1 MYTEGK
7 GYRVQRMYIQKVGG
21 YRVHGMYIQKGEG
34 IVSKVC
40 IKKERDRVQCMYTEG
55 REIGSMYVCRR

>member
-1 MYTEGK
+1 
-7 GYRVQRMYIQKVGG
+7 
-21 YRVHGMYIQKGEG
+21 MYIQKGEG